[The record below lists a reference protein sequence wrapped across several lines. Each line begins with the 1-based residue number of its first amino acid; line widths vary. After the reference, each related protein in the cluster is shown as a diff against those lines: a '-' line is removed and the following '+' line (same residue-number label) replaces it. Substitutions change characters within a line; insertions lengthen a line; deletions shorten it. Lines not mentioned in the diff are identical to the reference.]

1 MMIHTSLRQLWKRNK
16 GSGMLE
22 SSRELGVMQA
32 RGHPHHLTT
41 SETSILEAP
50 GFRSPRLFARVA
62 GSKSHPAK
70 SELENCYSF
79 NVVFSSD
86 TSMYRFTGKRVS
98 HDRFAQC
105 IAVLSHG
112 VRPRWFSFEG
122 RLFAGSFKG
131 PARIVDSLIVPRKTP
146 WEQP

>member
-1 MMIHTSLRQLWKRNK
+1 MEVSESIVCLQLDVEYN
-16 GSGMLE
+16 GSAL
-22 SSRELGVMQA
+22 LVQQD
-32 RGHPHHLTT
+32 L
-41 SETSILEAP
+41 
-50 GFRSPRLFARVA
+50 
-62 GSKSHPAK
+62 PAK
-70 SELENCYSF
+70 LDLENCYSF